1 MEEPF
6 TVATFRG
13 SRARAWVVFI
23 VVGLIAA
30 GIWGAYTWRFRQ
42 SLNSGA
48 DLGSHATADAGAKDS
63 ADGATTLR
71 AIHPLS
77 EQASPAPQPVAFA
90 GAATAAESG
99 AGPGKLSP
107 LVTPNA
113 PPAPVQG
120 IEVSIGAPPSP
131 GAPGP
136 AAAVQDVQS
145 ARLAIAGGDLIGGRV
160 LLSKALAAGLPP
172 ADAEYARS
180 EAGRIADALLFSRAT
195 LPDDPLATVH
205 VLVGGESLNA
215 IAQRNAMTED
225 LLAKINQITDPN
237 RVRSGMRLKV
247 LRGPFNAFISK
258 ADHRMDVYLGDAL
271 VRSFRVGLGTNGG
284 TPTGTWVVKNKL
296 QNPDWTDPVT
306 QHHYSADDP
315 TNPIGEHWIGLSG
328 VEGECVGRQGF
339 GIHGTIVPGSIGEN
353 LSMGCIRLR
362 PEDVAF
368 VFDLFAPN
376 QSRVVVR

>member
-6 TVATFRG
+6 TVATFRS
-13 SRARAWVVFI
+13 SRARVWILFI
-23 VVGLIAA
+23 VVGLVAA
-30 GIWGAYTWRFRQ
+30 GVWGAYTWRCRQ

-63 ADGATTLR
+63 AGGATTLR
-71 AIHPLS
+71 AIHPPS
-77 EQASPAPQPVAFA
+77 EQASPAPQPVASD
-90 GAATAAESG
+90 SG
-99 AGPGKLSP
+99 ASAADSGAEPGKLSP

-120 IEVSIGAPPSP
+120 IEVSIGAPPSGVAQP
-131 GAPGP
+131 PS
-136 AAAVQDVQS
+136 AVQDVQS
-145 ARLAIAGGDLIGGRV
+145 ARSAIAGGDLIGGRV

-195 LPDDPLATVH
+195 LPDDPLAAVH
-205 VLVGGESLNA
+205 VLGGGESLNA
-215 IAQRNAMTED
+215 IAQRHAMTED

-237 RVRSGMRLKV
+237 RVRSGTRLKI
-247 LRGPFNAFISK
+247 LRGPFNASISK
-258 ADHRMDVYLGDAL
+258 ADHRMDVYLGGVL

-284 TPTGTWVVKNKL
+284 TPTGTWVVKDKL

-328 VEGECVGRQGF
+328 VEGECIGRQGF

-353 LSMGCIRLR
+353 MSMGCIRLR

-368 VFDLFAPN
+368 VFDLFVPN
-376 QSRVVVR
+376 QSRVIVR